1 MPSPPRLE
9 TRKRLVLR
17 SSSPN
22 VLVLYSLNSTC
33 WKLSDFG
40 FTSAGTSKQE
50 RRTWES
56 RGTASYRAPEL
67 LKAEPKFTNKVD
79 IWALGCLI
87 FELVTG
93 TKAFKSDQETV
104 AYLNNTS
111 IFVPEK
117 SDANAVHLKKP
128 AGIEELL
135 TKCLSIRPEAR
146 PRAIEV
152 FHEVE
157 RLRNEVN
164 LLTEDEDTLISSQAI
179 NQIKQLSLNPQ
190 RQEQDTLI
198 SSQAINQ
205 IKQLSLNPKRQEHL
219 TTRDDLESGRFS
231 ERRPPAWD
239 WLDVSCLVEN
249 KGVCDQISVGNSG
262 SIWKVNI
269 PTIQS

>member
-179 NQIKQLSLNPQ
+179 NQIKQLSLNP
-190 RQEQDTLI
+190 
-198 SSQAINQ
+198 
-205 IKQLSLNPKRQEHL
+205 KRQEHL